1 MLIIFHETFHQSYY
15 SDDRYDNAAIPDRL
29 VGMMDALRDEGR
41 YEVRSPEAASRADLM
56 RGHSEAHIDSV
67 AAKPQLFAMASLAA
81 GAALL
86 GADLAIRGEPS
97 LACVRP
103 PGHHASRSSAWGH
116 CTFSN
121 VALALLRLRD
131 LGLITSATVVD
142 FDLHTG
148 DGTQDVLKGWP
159 QAQVLNPYGD
169 TATEYL
175 SVLEQQLQH
184 APQVD
189 VLAVSAGFDAYK
201 HDLGGKLDTE
211 DYFSIGRL
219 LQAHAIRLG
228 HQRRFAVL
236 EGGYYLPDLGK
247 NALAFC
253 RGFE

>member
-1 MLIIFHETFHQSYY
+1 MLIIFHEAFHEPFY
-15 SDDRYDNAAIPDRL
+15 SEDPYDNAAVPDRL
-29 VGMMDALRDEGR
+29 VGMMDALRDQGR
-41 YEVRSPEAASRADLM
+41 YEVRTPEPATRADLL
-56 RGHSEAHIDSV
+56 RGHSAGYIDSIETR
-67 AAKPQLFAMASLAA
+67 PLLFNMASLAA

-86 GADLAIRGEPS
+86 GADLALRGEPS
-97 LACVRP
+97 FACVRP
-103 PGHHASRSSAWGH
+103 PGHHASRTSSWGH

-131 LGLITSATVVD
+131 LGQITSATVVD

-148 DGTQDVLKGWP
+148 NGTQDVLKGWP

-169 TATEYL
+169 TAVEYL
-175 SVLEQQLQH
+175 GVLEQQLLR

-201 HDLGGKLDTE
+201 HDLGAKLDTE
-211 DYFSIGRL
+211 DYFNIGRL
-219 LQAHAIRLG
+219 LQAYAIRLG

-253 RGFE
+253 HGFE